1 MAGSTWGRPFSV
13 GLVGRDVLED
23 EATLDGE
30 LGAGAQVHHL
40 LGGEVQG
47 ARVETTVGALHA
59 KLFDERLQLLV
70 DQVDERRRTVP
81 PPSDHLRSPVGLAT
95 SPDLQGRVARRR
107 IQAMRHEKET
117 PDAQGAGHPDNIT
130 GHGGHLSRIT
140 TTWLPE
146 YTSFRP
152 VPPQLPNRRAM
163 TAESHVRSFSP
174 LQRRQ
179 SPSENTLSPLQRRV
193 HSPDSFANARPRP
206 PEHPPQVSADVSYEE
221 MIRPQTHHADQ
232 THAAR
237 SPASGAQ
244 MSQQRPGGR
253 GRQAWG
259 TPMGSPIGA
268 SPRTK
273 FIHDRGANGT
283 PASSIAG
290 LLLFPPAS
298 IR

>member
-1 MAGSTWGRPFSV
+1 MRKQNSCPRRPPIASFRFLLNT
-13 GLVGRDVLED
+13 LVL
-23 EATLDGE
+23 
-30 LGAGAQVHHL
+30 VH
-40 LGGEVQG
+40 
-47 ARVETTVGALHA
+47 RSALHEPIGHA
-59 KLFDERLQLLV
+59 QGFVARSKDPSVNEPSWQGVSEADLQLLV

-95 SPDLQGRVARRR
+95 SPDLQGRVARHR

-117 PDAQGAGHPDNIT
+117 PDAQGAGHPDDIT